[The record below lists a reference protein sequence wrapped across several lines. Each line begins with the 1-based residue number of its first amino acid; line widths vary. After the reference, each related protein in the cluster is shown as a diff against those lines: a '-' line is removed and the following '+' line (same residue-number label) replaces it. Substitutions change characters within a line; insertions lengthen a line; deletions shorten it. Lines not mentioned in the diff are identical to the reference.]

1 LAVFNFH
8 IQRYLDFTAFAV
20 TLIFIYIM
28 TLHPTNDYTI
38 STEVQKMDVEAIYAY
53 LARSYWAEGRTKS
66 TVEKSIRNS
75 LNFGVFAPEGAQVG
89 FARVITDYATF
100 AYLADVYILE
110 EHRGHGLSKWL
121 METIMA
127 HPELQGLRRWSLAT
141 RDAHGLYAQFGFTP
155 LPKPEIWMQ
164 IFNQDAN
171 PQK

>member
-1 LAVFNFH
+1 MNGYA
-8 IQRYLDFTAFAV
+8 
-20 TLIFIYIM
+20 
-28 TLHPTNDYTI
+28 I

-53 LARSYWAEGRTKS
+53 LSRSYWAEGRTKA
-66 TVEKSIRNS
+66 TVEKSLQHS
-75 LNFGVFAPEGAQVG
+75 LNFGVFTVEGAQIG

-100 AYLADVYILE
+100 AYLADVFILE
-110 EHRGHGLSKWL
+110 EHRGKGLSKWL

-164 IFNQDAN
+164 IFDPTAN
-171 PQK
+171 PQS